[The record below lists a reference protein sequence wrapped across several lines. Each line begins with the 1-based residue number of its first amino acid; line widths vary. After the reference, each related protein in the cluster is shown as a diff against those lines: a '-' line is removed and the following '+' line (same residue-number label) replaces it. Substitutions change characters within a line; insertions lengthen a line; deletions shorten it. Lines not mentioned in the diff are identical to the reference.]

1 MTRLKNYYK
10 TKRLLTS
17 YIEPFARHPNTKMG
31 KKAKSTK
38 GALRAKER
46 KLDKST
52 LPPPPKAV
60 SDEVRTASPNFS
72 SSWFVLDFEQYS
84 VTEI

>member
-1 MTRLKNYYK
+1 
-10 TKRLLTS
+10 
-17 YIEPFARHPNTKMG
+17 MG

-60 SDEVRTASPNFS
+60 SDEVRDRSVSDFS
-72 SSWFVLDFEQYS
+72 GFIALVMFLSRCIEISGWHGFVHTEDFM
-84 VTEI
+84 

>member
-1 MTRLKNYYK
+1 
-10 TKRLLTS
+10 
-17 YIEPFARHPNTKMG
+17 MG

-38 GALRAKER
+38 GVLRAKER

-60 SDEVRTASPNFS
+60 TDEVRNESPFL
-72 SSWFVLDFEQYS
+72 VLKSDTLQHRVAVVS
-84 VTEI
+84 

>member
-1 MTRLKNYYK
+1 
-10 TKRLLTS
+10 
-17 YIEPFARHPNTKMG
+17 MG

-38 GALRAKER
+38 GALKAKER

-60 SDEVRTASPNFS
+60 GDEVRNHNHSGPGGIDGDAEAEAGS
-72 SSWFVLDFEQYS
+72 
-84 VTEI
+84 

>member
-1 MTRLKNYYK
+1 
-10 TKRLLTS
+10 
-17 YIEPFARHPNTKMG
+17 MG

-52 LPPPPKAV
+52 LPPPPKPV
-60 SDEVRTASPNFS
+60 TDEVRRMLSCVPA
-72 SSWFVLDFEQYS
+72 EGR
-84 VTEI
+84 

>member
-1 MTRLKNYYK
+1 
-10 TKRLLTS
+10 
-17 YIEPFARHPNTKMG
+17 MG

-38 GALRAKER
+38 GALKAKER

-60 SDEVRTASPNFS
+60 VDEVRNPAVIIEKG
-72 SSWFVLDFEQYS
+72 FVPVS
-84 VTEI
+84 VPIN